1 MRMELIEDSDDDE
14 GSGGKSEL
22 EIVGDLGSEGD
33 TIRDV
38 EVKNSADE
46 DYDVKADGD
55 SCHARK
61 GVNTHR
67 GCQRLRFT
75 APRRKP
81 LSDTSAN
88 ASSPKQKEEAKSTS
102 TPFPSSDLN
111 KLTLVSPGLLADL
124 TTSNAIL
131 RSHNATLL
139 REKRDLLDVNEAW
152 RARVDEAWRARVDE
166 QQQEIEALMRL
177 VELMQECGIEWAKR
191 EEMLWAQVMGLKATL
206 AGVGPGMQGVM
217 ISRGAMGSNDDG
229 H

>member
-33 TIRDV
+33 TVRDA
-38 EVKNSADE
+38 EVKDSADE
-46 DYDVKADGD
+46 DYDVKADGN

-81 LSDTSAN
+81 SLSDASAN
-88 ASSPKQKEEAKSTS
+88 TSSPKQKEEVKSTS

-139 REKRDLLDVNEAW
+139 REKRDLLDVNEVW
-152 RARVDEAWRARVDE
+152 RARVEE
-166 QQQEIEALMRL
+166 QQQEIEALMRQ
-177 VELMQECGIEWAKR
+177 VELMHECGIEWARR

-217 ISRGAMGSNDDG
+217 ISRGAMGLNDDG